1 MNQNVVRVA
10 VRDQITVIFGQRLK
24 AWVGRLNVDIRGIT
38 GPSEHSLNTECLMT
52 DGVTITERRHDL
64 VDAKLTG

>member
-24 AWVGRLNVDIRGIT
+24 ARVGRLNVDIRGIA
-38 GPSEHSLNTECLMT
+38 GPSEYSLNTECLMT
-52 DGVTITERRHDL
+52 DGVAITERRHDL